1 MNFVKNR
8 KFAYIFACAVVALGI
23 IFYFVNGVNL
33 SITFTG
39 GTELSYAVEQQ
50 VEDTNVIKD
59 EIKSALNK
67 TADVVTASSIGADNE
82 KQESIVV
89 RVGSAEALSPEES
102 KKVDDI
108 VAKYA
113 TVQMDK
119 SEKLSIDANIGSEA
133 LRNALLAIVF
143 ALALIILYIAIRF
156 KQISGW
162 SAGLITT
169 LTIAFDAFVV
179 LAFYVIFKIEINESF
194 IAAILTII
202 GYSINDKIVIF
213 DRIRENS
220 LGRKKVP
227 FEEIVEGSIKQSLTR
242 TINTSIT
249 SLISV
254 VVVLI
259 ASLYFN
265 IPAITEFAL
274 PMCIGLVFGCASSMF
289 IAAPMFAA
297 YKSKHAKDRK

>member
-1 MNFVKNR
+1 MSFVKNR
-8 KFAYIFACAVVALGI
+8 KYAYAVALIIVALGI

-33 SITFTG
+33 AITFTG
-39 GTELSYAVEQQ
+39 GTELSYVTAER
-50 VEDTNVIKD
+50 VEDTNAIKS
-59 EIKSALNK
+59 EIKSVINK
-67 TADVVTASSIGADNE
+67 SAEVVTATSIGEDNTN
-82 KQESIVV
+82 QESLIV
-89 RVGSAEALSPEES
+89 RVGSSEALTPEES
-102 KKVDDI
+102 DKVDEI

-113 TVQMDK
+113 TVETDK
-119 SEKLSIDANIGSEA
+119 SEKLSINANIGAEA
-133 LRNALLAIVF
+133 LRNAMIAIVI
-143 ALALIILYIAIRF
+143 ALLLIIIYIAIRF
-156 KQISGW
+156 KQISGL

-169 LTIAFDAFVV
+169 LAIAFDAFVV
-179 LAFYVIFKIEINESF
+179 LAFYLIFKIELNESF
-194 IAAILTII
+194 IAAILTVI

-220 LGRKKVP
+220 LGRRNIP
-227 FEEIVEGSIKQSLTR
+227 FENIVDDSIKQSLTR

-249 SLISV
+249 SLISI

-259 ASLYFN
+259 ASLYYS

-297 YKSKHAKDRK
+297 HKAKHAKTK